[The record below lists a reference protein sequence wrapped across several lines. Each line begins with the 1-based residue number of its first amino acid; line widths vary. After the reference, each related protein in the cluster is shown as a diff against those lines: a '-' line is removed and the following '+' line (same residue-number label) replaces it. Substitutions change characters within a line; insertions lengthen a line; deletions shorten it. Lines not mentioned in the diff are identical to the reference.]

1 MSNKALQEQRI
12 RGYFIDATKEIL
24 KSEGLKSVSVRN
36 IAERAG
42 YSFATLYNYFKDAKD
57 LVFLC
62 VQDFQEECREH
73 VAGKTTKTARGCK
86 KIKAILM
93 AYLEY
98 FVQYPGIF
106 ELFFIEKLSDL
117 NRQPGT
123 AGMITAFPDKLCEAE
138 WKYCLEKKLMTTAA
152 ATQKKAALLYG
163 TTGLL
168 LLYINRQ
175 TPGGYTAFLK
185 SAEQFIDSQL
195 KECNK

>member
-1 MSNKALQEQRI
+1 MKNKAIQEQRI

-42 YSFATLYNYFKDAKD
+42 YSFATLYNYFKDVKD

-62 VQDFQEECREH
+62 VQDFQEECSAY
-73 VAGKTTKTARGCK
+73 VAERSSKAPRGEK
-86 KIKAILM
+86 RLKAILL

-98 FVQYPGIF
+98 FVQYSGIF
-106 ELFFIEKLSDL
+106 ELFFVEKLSDL
-117 NRQPGT
+117 NRQPDT
-123 AGMITAFPDKLCEAE
+123 APLITGFLDSLCEEE
-138 WKYCLEKKLMTTAA
+138 WKYLIALKSLTPAA
-152 ATQKKAALLYG
+152 ASHKKAALLYG

-175 TPGGYTAFLK
+175 MPVGYPAFLK
-185 SAEQFIDSQL
+185 AANAFIDNQL
-195 KECNK
+195 KDLHT

>member
-1 MSNKALQEQRI
+1 MKNKALQEQRI

-36 IAERAG
+36 IAEKAG

-62 VQDFQEECREH
+62 VQDFQEECSAH
-73 VAGKTTKTARGCK
+73 VATRSAKAARGEK
-86 KIKAILM
+86 KLRAILL

-106 ELFFIEKLSDL
+106 ELFFMEKLSDL
-117 NRQPGT
+117 NKQPDT
-123 AGMITAFPDKLCEAE
+123 APMITGFLDKLCEEE
-138 WKYCLEKKLMTTAA
+138 WKYLVANKTVTTAA
-152 ATQKKAALLYG
+152 AANKKVALLYG
-163 TTGLL
+163 LSGLL

-175 TPGGYTAFLK
+175 TPSGYPAFLK
-185 SAEQFIDSQL
+185 TANTFIDSQL
-195 KECNK
+195 KDMTT